1 MIIQLLNPNVIIPI
15 ILGLHVLGI
24 ILTYI
29 ITFYHVRKNTFPE
42 SLSDFIVLGGIPA
55 MIGGMFFFI
64 SYLILIKKGGK
75 SKGKSEGLI
84 YIIVRLF
91 EGV

>member
-1 MIIQLLNPNVIIPI
+1 MTIQLLDPNVIIPI

-29 ITFYHVRKNTFPE
+29 VTFYHLRKNTFPE

-64 SYLILIKKGGK
+64 SYLFLIKKEQKKYGIK
-75 SKGKSEGLI
+75 
-84 YIIVRLF
+84 
-91 EGV
+91 

>member
-1 MIIQLLNPNVIIPI
+1 MTIQLLDPNVIIPI

-24 ILTYI
+24 IFTYI

-42 SLSDFIVLGGIPA
+42 SLIDFIVLGGIPA

-64 SYLILIKKGGK
+64 SYLFLIKKEQKKYGIK
-75 SKGKSEGLI
+75 
-84 YIIVRLF
+84 
-91 EGV
+91 

>member
-1 MIIQLLNPNVIIPI
+1 MTIQLLDPNVIIPI

-42 SLSDFIVLGGIPA
+42 SLIDFIVLGGIPA
-55 MIGGMFFFI
+55 MIGGLFFFI
-64 SYLILIKKGGK
+64 SYLFLIKKEQKKYGIK
-75 SKGKSEGLI
+75 
-84 YIIVRLF
+84 
-91 EGV
+91 

>member
-1 MIIQLLNPNVIIPI
+1 MQLLNPNVIIPI

-42 SLSDFIVLGGIPA
+42 SLSDLTVLSGLLA
-55 MIGGMFFFI
+55 MIGGMIFFI
-64 SYLILIKKGGK
+64 YYFILI
-75 SKGKSEGLI
+75 I
-84 YIIVRLF
+84 YFFI
-91 EGV
+91 

>member
-1 MIIQLLNPNVIIPI
+1 MTIQLLDPNVIIPI

-42 SLSDFIVLGGIPA
+42 SLSDLIVLSGLLS
-55 MIGGMFFFI
+55 MIGGLFFFI
-64 SYLILIKKGGK
+64 YYIILIRKEQKNMELNRRK
-75 SKGKSEGLI
+75 YE
-84 YIIVRLF
+84 
-91 EGV
+91 

>member
-1 MIIQLLNPNVIIPI
+1 MITQLLDPNVIIPI

-42 SLSDFIVLGGIPA
+42 SLSDLIVLGGLLA
-55 MIGGMFFFI
+55 MIGGLFFFI
-64 SYLILIKKGGK
+64 YYIILIQKEQNTYVIKHKKY
-75 SKGKSEGLI
+75 E
-84 YIIVRLF
+84 
-91 EGV
+91 

>member
-1 MIIQLLNPNVIIPI
+1 MITQLFDPNVIIPI

-42 SLSDFIVLGGIPA
+42 SLIDFIVLGGLLA

-64 SYLILIKKGGK
+64 DYIILIRKEQKKYGIK
-75 SKGKSEGLI
+75 
-84 YIIVRLF
+84 
-91 EGV
+91 

>member
-1 MIIQLLNPNVIIPI
+1 MQLLNPNVIIPI

-42 SLSDFIVLGGIPA
+42 SLSDLIVLGGLLSI
-55 MIGGMFFFI
+55 IGGIIFFI
-64 SYLILIKKGGK
+64 YYSILIRKEQKKYNI
-75 SKGKSEGLI
+75 L
-84 YIIVRLF
+84 
-91 EGV
+91 

>member
-1 MIIQLLNPNVIIPI
+1 MQLLNPNVIIPI

-42 SLSDFIVLGGIPA
+42 SLSDLIVLGGLLAI
-55 MIGGMFFFI
+55 IGGIIFFI
-64 SYLILIKKGGK
+64 YYSILIRKEQKKYNI
-75 SKGKSEGLI
+75 L
-84 YIIVRLF
+84 
-91 EGV
+91 

>member
-1 MIIQLLNPNVIIPI
+1 MTIQMLDPNVIIPI

-42 SLSDFIVLGGIPA
+42 SLSDLIVLSGALA
-55 MIGGMFFFI
+55 MIGGMIFFI
-64 SYLILIKKGGK
+64 YYIILIRKKQNK
-75 SKGKSEGLI
+75 YRNK
-84 YIIVRLF
+84 
-91 EGV
+91 